1 MNILLTTLHAKY
13 SHSSLALPSI
23 AACCTDIPG
32 VSVTI
37 REYTVNEP
45 RELLLRRIV
54 AENADLLAFSCYI
67 WNIEKT
73 LKIISDIKKI
83 TPEVMI
89 LLGGP
94 EASFGSFELL
104 GAHPAIDFIIRGE
117 GEAPFRSLIATLSS
131 RTGEKLP
138 GVELGEIENL
148 IFRDGRDI
156 SSGPQS
162 KFYPPLDTIPSPF
175 TAGLVDLGKPLTYY
189 ETARGCPFSCAFCLS
204 SVEGQVRSYSMDRI
218 KNDLMLLM
226 QRGVP
231 QIKLVDRTFNYDG
244 RRANEIWRFILEH
257 NRESHFHFEIAA
269 ELLGDE
275 SIEILKEVPPQT
287 FRFEIGVQSGSAE
300 TLHRVNRTTD
310 LGRLFYAIRRL
321 RAETPVHLHLD
332 LVAGLP
338 GEDYAGFLHSLQTVA
353 DLHPHQIQIEPLKVL
368 KGSPMRDIA
377 GRNDY
382 SFSSTPPY
390 TILRNPW
397 LSFDDIGRVETVGRL
412 IDLFFNQGGFETSLQ
427 LLTRGM
433 QFAELFDRMAAIAN
447 GQSITALSSL
457 KKYELFY
464 QIAAPCCPNDNTLLF
479 GEALFF
485 DYCRQELPRQGKL
498 PDFIAAQASNC
509 SWPNIKELTHGMN
522 LPAESRVK
530 GFSYSFS
537 HDFRCSPWK
546 DTKTTVAFA
555 YISSPGTGLKITY
568 F

>member
-1 MNILLTTLHAKY
+1 MNILLTTLHSKY

-23 AACCTDIPG
+23 ASCCRDIPG
-32 VSVTI
+32 AAVTI
-37 REYTVNEP
+37 REYTINEP
-45 RELLLRRIV
+45 REHLLRQIV
-54 AENADLLAFSCYI
+54 AEKADLLAFSCYI

-73 LKIISDIKKI
+73 LKIIADIKKI
-83 TPEVMI
+83 TPDALI

-94 EASFGSFELL
+94 EASFGTFELM

-117 GEAPFRSLIATLSS
+117 GEAPFRSLVAALSS
-131 RTGEKLP
+131 RTDEKLP

-162 KFYPPLDTIPSPF
+162 KSYPPLDTIPSPF
-175 TAGLVDLGKPLTYY
+175 SAGLVDLNKPLTYY
-189 ETARGCPFSCAFCLS
+189 ETSRGCPFSCAFCLS
-204 SVEGQVRSYSMDRI
+204 SVEGHVRSFSMERI
-218 KNDLMLLM
+218 KNDLKLLM

-231 QIKLVDRTFNYDG
+231 QIKLVDRTFNYDSS
-244 RRANEIWRFILEH
+244 RANEIWRFILEH

-275 SIEILKEVPPQT
+275 SFEILRNVPPQT

-310 LGRLFYAIRRL
+310 LGRLLYAIRRL
-321 RAETPVHLHLD
+321 RTETAVHLHLD

-338 GEDYAGFLHSLQTVA
+338 GEDFTGFLDSLQTVA
-353 DLHPHQIQIEPLKVL
+353 NLNPHQIQIEPLKVL

-377 GRNDY
+377 SRNDY

-397 LSFDDIGRVETVGRL
+397 LSFDDIGRVETISRL

-427 LLTRGM
+427 LLTRDVH
-433 QFAELFDRMAAIAN
+433 FAELFDRMAATAI
-447 GQSITALSSL
+447 GQPITALSAL

-464 QIAAPCCPNDNTLLF
+464 RIASSCCPSYSVPLLA
-479 GEALFF
+479 EALFY
-485 DYCRQELPRQGKL
+485 DYCRHELPRQGKL
-498 PDFIAAQASNC
+498 PNFISARASEC
-509 SWPNIKELTHGMN
+509 SWPNIKELTRGMN
-522 LPAESRVK
+522 LPSESRIK
-530 GFSYSFS
+530 GFCFSFS
-537 HDFRCSPWK
+537 RDFKCMPWK
-546 DTKTTVAFA
+546 DSQTAITFA
-555 YISSPGTGLKITY
+555 YISSPGKGLNITLT
-568 F
+568 